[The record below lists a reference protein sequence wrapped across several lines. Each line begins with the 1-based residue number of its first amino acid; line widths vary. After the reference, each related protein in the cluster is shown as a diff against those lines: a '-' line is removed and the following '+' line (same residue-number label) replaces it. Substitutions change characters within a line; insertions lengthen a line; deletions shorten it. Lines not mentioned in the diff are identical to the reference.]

1 MRILQIVPRYAP
13 AWAFGGGV
21 RMTFELARQWVKHGH
36 QVTVF
41 TSDQIDSRH
50 RSTNLHDVMDGIHI
64 HRFKNPHNFLAARY
78 AFLFLYPMGLARALQ
93 SCADQFDVAHLA
105 EARGRHNDW
114 AARFLPQQNVPFV
127 WSGYGGLADG
137 EGLRRIYRQVHDCV
151 FNTASIVQRAGGLI
165 AQTAHEAS
173 VYSQFGARP
182 DQIREIPLGVNWND
196 FESLPPRGQLRHR
209 IGLSDKDKL
218 ILFVGRV
225 HWTKGLQ
232 LLIPAFA
239 EVARRMPQA
248 YLVIVGWDHGFLNRA
263 KQITTEL
270 HLSDRVF
277 FLEPLFGSE
286 RLSAYVDADVFAL
299 TPCVYEETSLSAL
312 EACACGTSCV
322 VTKQCEIPGLDENTA
337 GLTVDYNLEQVAN
350 ALWQSLQ
357 QGFSER
363 CGANARRL
371 VQERFTITAIA
382 KEHERFFEDV
392 ANAK

>member
-1 MRILQIVPRYAP
+1 MKILQIVPRYAP

-21 RMTFELARQWVKHGH
+21 RMTFDLARQWVKHGH

-50 RSTNLHDVMDGIHI
+50 RSTNLHDIMDGIHI

-78 AFLFLYPMGLARALQ
+78 SFLFLYPMGLARALQ
-93 SCADQFDVAHLA
+93 SCAEQFDVAHLA
-105 EARGRHNDW
+105 EARGRHTHW

-127 WSGYGGLADG
+127 WSAYGGLADG
-137 EGLRRIYRQVHDCV
+137 EGTRRVYRQAHDHL
-151 FNTASIVQRAGGLI
+151 FNTAGMVQKAAGLI
-165 AQTAHEAS
+165 AQTDHEAG
-173 VYSQFGARP
+173 VYSRFGAHP
-182 DQIREIPLGVNWND
+182 DQIRVISLGVNWND
-196 FESLPPRGQLRHR
+196 FESLPPRGEFRR
-209 IGLSDKDKL
+209 KIGLSDKNKL

-248 YLVIVGWDHGFLNRA
+248 RLAIVGWDHGFLNRA
-263 KQITTEL
+263 KQIAIEL

-277 FLEPLFGSE
+277 FLEPLFGRE

-299 TPCVYEETSLSAL
+299 MPCVYEETSLSAL
-312 EACACGTSCV
+312 EACACGTCCV
-322 VTKQCEIPGLDENTA
+322 ITKQCEIPGLDENTA
-337 GLTVDYNLEQVAN
+337 GFIVEYDREQVAN

-382 KEHERFFEDV
+382 KEHERFFADI
-392 ANAK
+392 AKVK